1 VRIALL
7 VILLACP
14 ALAGGWLWLRHSS
27 LVSVRRVQISGV
39 HGPEAAAIDAAL
51 AGTATRMSTLDVR
64 TGALRAAVAP
74 FRIVRGLQATPQI
87 PHGLRIRVVEQLPV
101 AAMLVGGERTAVAA
115 DGVVLG
121 PALLRGSLP
130 SVSIGSG
137 AGLGRHVRGASLL
150 GALTLLGA
158 TPAPLGKAV
167 ATVFS
172 GPYGLTVAMR
182 DGLLVYFGD
191 ATRPH
196 AKWLS
201 LARVLADPSSSDAS
215 YIDVRVP
222 ERPAAGF
229 PAGAGPAATSSSEG
243 SVSSSE
249 QPAPESIA
257 GALAAGLA
265 AAVPVSPTGPEAPA
279 SGQASAGATGATT
292 STPAEANAATPTEAP
307 TQTPAETNPPTQP
320 STPSATSTTT
330 GAQLRAATPSPED

>member
-1 VRIALL
+1 
-7 VILLACP
+7 
-14 ALAGGWLWLRHSS
+14 
-27 LVSVRRVQISGV
+27 
-39 HGPEAAAIDAAL
+39 
-51 AGTATRMSTLDVR
+51 
-64 TGALRAAVAP
+64 VAP

-121 PALLRGSLP
+121 PALLSGSLP

-292 STPAEANAATPTEAP
+292 STPAEVNAATPTEAP

-330 GAQLRAATPSPED
+330 GAQSQAATPSPED